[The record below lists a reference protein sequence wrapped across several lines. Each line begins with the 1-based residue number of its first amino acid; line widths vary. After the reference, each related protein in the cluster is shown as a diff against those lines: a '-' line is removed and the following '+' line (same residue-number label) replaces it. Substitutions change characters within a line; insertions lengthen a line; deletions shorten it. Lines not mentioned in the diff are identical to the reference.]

1 MHRSH
6 LLYVAEDSCYYRAKQ
21 NHPEK
26 SHLKVSSQH
35 DIQNQRH
42 LHNQKNT
49 KNNITFLSYP
59 LPQKL
64 SGKPPNVLNRVLT
77 IAQSYF
83 TSRWIKLEKQTSLV
97 YGHENPRNH
106 TMPILKLR
114 RSPGVRLYPSGI
126 YPDTPGTQFQ
136 RVDSAMFRT
145 APDNVAVSRR
155 KPFPANFAFTAR

>member
-83 TSRWIKLEKQTSLV
+83 TSRWIKLEKQTSWFTGTKIPVITQCLSL
-97 YGHENPRNH
+97 NC
-106 TMPILKLR
+106 
-114 RSPGVRLYPSGI
+114 GVRLAFGFI
-126 YPDTPGTQFQ
+126 RLVFIPDTPGTQFQ

>member
-114 RSPGVRLYPSGI
+114 HYNGFPYRE
-126 YPDTPGTQFQ
+126 
-136 RVDSAMFRT
+136 
-145 APDNVAVSRR
+145 
-155 KPFPANFAFTAR
+155 PFCYATSQ

>member
-1 MHRSH
+1 MLLKIPVITVRS
-6 LLYVAEDSCYYRAKQ
+6 KTI
-21 NHPEK
+21 PKK

-126 YPDTPGTQFQ
+126 YPLY
-136 RVDSAMFRT
+136 AWH
-145 APDNVAVSRR
+145 AVPARR
-155 KPFPANFAFTAR
+155 

>member
-126 YPDTPGTQFQ
+126 YP
-136 RVDSAMFRT
+136 
-145 APDNVAVSRR
+145 
-155 KPFPANFAFTAR
+155 

>member
-49 KNNITFLSYP
+49 KNNITFYHT

-126 YPDTPGTQFQ
+126 YPLY
-136 RVDSAMFRT
+136 AWH
-145 APDNVAVSRR
+145 AVPARR
-155 KPFPANFAFTAR
+155 